1 MPDTAYDLLIRS
13 GRVFCA
19 DTGLDG
25 PGAVAI
31 RDDRIVAAGPDVAGS
46 ATETLDYPDALLLP
60 GLIDLH
66 AHPGRGGSR
75 YGVDP
80 DVHFLTQGV
89 TTALSQGDAGAF
101 DWPAF
106 RDQVVEGSRCRVRLA
121 LNLSAYGES
130 HPTLCFE
137 DLADADVAACVETVR
152 TGGDAIWGIAVNTSR
167 LACGDVDPHELLA
180 LALAAAEETG
190 VPLLIGS
197 RLEPDWTLS
206 EQIALFRA
214 GDVLTYCFNAQRDN
228 LLEGGQVK
236 DAVWQARERG
246 VLFDVGHGM
255 SSFSFP
261 VAEAAIAQGFLPD
274 TISTDQYVR
283 HVGSSPP
290 HNLPRTMSK
299 LLAAG
304 LAEADAF
311 ERVTHRPAQ
320 VLGLADEIGTL
331 APGACA
337 DVSILAWNTE
347 AAPLQDVDGVERPG
361 GCWEPIQ
368 TIRAGRPVS

>member
-1 MPDTAYDLLIRS
+1 MPEPDFDLLIRS
-13 GRVFCA
+13 GRVYCA

-31 RDDRIVAAGPDVAGS
+31 RGDRIVAAGPDVAGA
-46 ATETLDYPDALLLP
+46 ATETLDFPDALLLP

-80 DVHFLTQGV
+80 DVHFLTQGA
-89 TTALSQGDAGAF
+89 TTVLSQGDAGAI

-106 RDQVVEGSRCRVRLA
+106 RDQVIEGSHCRVRLA

-137 DLADADVAACVETVR
+137 RLADADVAACVETVKA
-152 TGGDAIWGIAVNTSR
+152 GGDAIWGIAVNTAR
-167 LACGDVDPHELLA
+167 AACGDVDPRQLLGR
-180 LALAAAEETG
+180 ALAAAEETG

-197 RLEPDWTLS
+197 RLEPDVPLT
-206 EQIALFRA
+206 EQLPLFRA
-214 GDVLTYCFNAQRDN
+214 GDVLTYCFNAQAD
-228 LLEGGQVK
+228 LLHDGQIR
-236 DAVWQARERG
+236 DAVWEARERG
-246 VLFDVGHGM
+246 VLFDIGHGM
-255 SSFSFP
+255 NSFSFP

-274 TISTDQYVR
+274 TISTDQYER
-283 HVGSSPP
+283 HVGSRPA
-290 HNLPRTMSK
+290 HNLPRTVSK

-304 LAEADAF
+304 MEEADAF

-320 VLGLADEIGTL
+320 ILGLAGEIGTL

-337 DVSILAWNTE
+337 DLAILRWETE
-347 AAPLQDVDGVERPG
+347 AAPLRDVDGLERPG
-361 GCWEPIQ
+361 GCWEPVR
-368 TIRAGRPVS
+368 TIRAGRAEH